1 MRVEEA
7 VTRDEIQ
14 NIADEAAEKATA
26 KMLVALGIPAQDPLK
41 AQAIFLHLERQYD
54 ACVMVKEKSLKTAV
68 GVVTTAIVAYVL
80 LAFGF
85 KGTH

>member
-1 MRVEEA
+1 M
-7 VTRDEIQ
+7 TRDEIQ
-14 NIADEAAEKATA
+14 YIADEAAEKATA

-54 ACVMVKEKSLKTAV
+54 ACQTVKQHSIKTAV
-68 GVVTTAIVAYVL
+68 GIVTTAIVAYAL